1 MNTVAES
8 RLERTGSLAKN
19 PKLAQW
25 VRVHHDGTVSIFS
38 GKVEIGQGIST
49 ALLQTAA
56 EELGITLGRIRMV
69 PADTA
74 VSPDEGVTSGSLS
87 IQDSGVALRRA
98 CAQARALLLER
109 AAARLGVSP
118 RDLQVA
124 DGAVRAAGRS
134 KSFWECAGDAPFVCD
149 DRKNTPLNSSHP
161 IISYA
166 VFS

>member
-25 VRVHHDGTVSIFS
+25 VRVHRDGTVSIFS

-49 ALLQTAA
+49 ALAQIAA

-74 VSPDEGVTSGSLS
+74 GSPDQGGPSGSPSL
-87 IQDSGVALRRA
+87 QDSGFAPPPPSP
-98 CAQARALLLER
+98 QAPPFLPPPPPPPPPLPPPP
-109 AAARLGVSP
+109 SP
-118 RDLQVA
+118 PPHRP
-124 DGAVRAAGRS
+124 S
-134 KSFWECAGDAPFVCD
+134 
-149 DRKNTPLNSSHP
+149 
-161 IISYA
+161 
-166 VFS
+166 